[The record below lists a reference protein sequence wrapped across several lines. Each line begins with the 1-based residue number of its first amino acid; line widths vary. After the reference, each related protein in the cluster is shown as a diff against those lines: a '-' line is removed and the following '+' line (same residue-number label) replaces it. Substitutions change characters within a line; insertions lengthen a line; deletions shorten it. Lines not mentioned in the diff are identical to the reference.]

1 MVGLCD
7 RQDRI
12 EQRRARA
19 KNSDVSTMHS
29 HRLGAIHRAGET
41 ELLDGGEVM
50 AAVAVDLRRALLDD
64 VLHTQGVQAVLHG
77 QGQHQRQVQ
86 SRHVHL
92 ANTSLQSWMFGISK
106 WCVILSTTCIDPAD
120 ERRLTHALR
129 SLAVAEEEL
138 AASLG
143 GSVGGDLHRECVLR
157 AIVHRVETAAHVR
170 VAEHSSPAPE
180 CVRVEGQG
188 ARGRQKLREFHP
200 GEHGLKLGKLNLSV
214 LLLGWGPPISS
225 RLADGLDDHVQ
236 GDVV

>member
-86 SRHVHL
+86 SRHVH
-92 ANTSLQSWMFGISK
+92 
-106 WCVILSTTCIDPAD
+106 PAD